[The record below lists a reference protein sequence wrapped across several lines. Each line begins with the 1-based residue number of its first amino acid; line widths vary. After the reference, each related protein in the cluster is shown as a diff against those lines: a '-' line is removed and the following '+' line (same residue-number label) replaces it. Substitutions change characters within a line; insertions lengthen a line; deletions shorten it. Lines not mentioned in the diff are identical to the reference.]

1 MLEHVTLLVRNY
13 AKAKAFYKAALK
25 PLGYKLT
32 MDFPKYK
39 AAGFKEGGHT
49 SFWIAQK
56 SKFAPT
62 HVAFLAKSK
71 KMVGDFHRATL
82 KAGGKDHGSP
92 GFRTEYGPDYYAA
105 FVLDKDG
112 NNIEACYFGARA
124 PKH

>member
-13 AKAKAFYKAALK
+13 AKAKAFYTAALR

-56 SKFAPT
+56 KRFAPT

-71 KMVGDFHRATL
+71 KMVGDFHAAAL
-82 KAGGKDHGSP
+82 KAGGKDHGGRS
-92 GFRTEYGPDYYAA
+92 
-105 FVLDKDG
+105 
-112 NNIEACYFGARA
+112 ACVT
-124 PKH
+124 